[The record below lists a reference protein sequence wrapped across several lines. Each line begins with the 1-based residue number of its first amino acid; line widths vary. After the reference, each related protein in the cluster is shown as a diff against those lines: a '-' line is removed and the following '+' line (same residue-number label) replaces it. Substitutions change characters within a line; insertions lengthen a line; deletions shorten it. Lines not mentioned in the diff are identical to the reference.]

1 MDVPNN
7 FYNAH
12 VIEKRYGL
20 QQMSFALQFSDL
32 VLETA
37 LAVIFV
43 PLFLYGYLYVVE
55 TGGELFFVYV
65 VVLIFRSNSLCS
77 SLPFYPV

>member
-1 MDVPNN
+1 MEVPNN

-20 QQMSFALQFSDL
+20 SQISFALQFSDL
-32 VLETA
+32 VVETA

-43 PLFLYGYLYVVE
+43 PLFLYGYLYLVDY
-55 TGGELFFVYV
+55 GGEFFFLYV
-65 VVLIFRSNSLCS
+65 NDMM
-77 SLPFYPV
+77 